1 MLKNNNQ
8 EVLRRLSRRSM
19 KAERT
24 RNFFAVLAIILT
36 TFMFTSVFSIGVSLI
51 QNLGIMQIRNLGSQ
65 STIWLEQPSKQQMDQ
80 IRKMQDLQAMGVQ
93 VSAGSRKEASGEK
106 TVALWY
112 YDTAEYQKN
121 FIPAISRIH
130 GTYPEKQDE
139 IMMSETSLAVA
150 GVKKPEIGEKVTL
163 YDGDREETFTL
174 SGWYRDYIYGKAV
187 SLVSKKYVQ
196 KMGLDKREN
205 KTLSISA
212 KRGMKYILYKKL
224 QNQVSMDQIM
234 AENGVK
240 RTQAWE
246 SSFSEDQNNAGERL
260 VVVAVL
266 LAVGVIIILSGY
278 LLIYNVM
285 YISVTKDIRF
295 YGMLK
300 TIGTTP
306 LQIQKLVKKQVW
318 HLAGIGIPAG
328 IFLGV
333 VCAFGIVPAALHALA
348 VGGNDAMPGRIQFR
362 PEIFVATVLFSLVTI
377 WISCRKPA
385 KFAGNISAVEAMK
398 YNGQYQEKLRSHHT
412 KRGGKIRRMAFRNV
426 FRDKKRAIFVFAS
439 LFMGMIAFLAVDT
452 ILGSIKL
459 ENYLETYVPNDYV
472 IYTGTDE
479 NNEQMKKQKR
489 SLETMAGELQKIPG
503 ITSFRWNRTADIV
516 LPFDEKLY
524 KPFLDTDQ
532 MIAQEREES
541 IKFYRRAQEKK
552 NKKSMYSC
560 PVISIGKD
568 DIRKYNERAEKDQ
581 RIDEKAFE
589 EGEICLIGTVDT
601 KEQAQQMKG
610 KTLTLVERKTDKE
623 STIKVGACLTS
634 MEGFEIGYYW
644 MSIGAPEAIL
654 VSDKAISRIT
664 DDPGSDNMILN
675 CRKEAEAS
683 VTKRVKELVKSNTA
697 VVNTTIKSEAAKE
710 FSTSIMTMKIL
721 GGGISGILIMIG
733 VLNYIN
739 VMLTGVFTRRTEL
752 AVMESVGMTKKQVCR
767 MLLWEGGYY
776 GLISMGLLL
785 TFGNVIIFLF
795 ARAAK
800 TMADYAIF
808 HYPAGV
814 MAGIAVVSLVIC
826 MIVPAVV
833 YYMISKESVVQRMR
847 REG

>member
-8 EVLRRLSRRSM
+8 EVIHRLSRRSM

-24 RNFFAVLAIILT
+24 RNLFAVLAIVLT

-51 QNLGIMQIRNLGSQ
+51 QNLGIMQIRNLGSK

-80 IRKMQDLQAMGVQ
+80 IKKMQDLRAMGVQ
-93 VSAGSRKEASGEK
+93 ISVGSRKEVSGEK

-112 YDTAEYQKN
+112 YDTTEYQKN
-121 FIPAISRIH
+121 YIPAISRVH
-130 GTYPEKQDE
+130 GTYPDKLDQ
-139 IMMSETSLAVA
+139 IMLSETSLAVA
-150 GVKKPEIGEKVTL
+150 GVKKPKIGEKVTL
-163 YDGDREETFTL
+163 YDGNREETFTL
-174 SGWYRDYIYGKAV
+174 SGWYRDYTYGKAV
-187 SLVSKKYVQ
+187 GLVSGEYVQ
-196 KMGLDKREN
+196 KMGLNKREN

-212 KRGMKYILYKKL
+212 KNNMKYILYKKL
-224 QNQVSMDQIM
+224 QNQVKLDEITL
-234 AENGVK
+234 ENGIK
-240 RTQAWE
+240 RTQAWDTA
-246 SSFSEDQNNAGERL
+246 FSEDQNNAGERMIVIAAL
-260 VVVAVL
+260 F
-266 LAVGVIIILSGY
+266 AVGVIIILSGY

-306 LQIQKLVKKQVW
+306 SQIQKLVKKQVW
-318 HLAGIGIPAG
+318 HLAGIGIPVG
-328 IFLGV
+328 ILLGV
-333 VCAFGIVPAALHALA
+333 VCAFGIVPAALYALA
-348 VGGNDAMPGRIQFR
+348 VGGNDAMPSQIQFR
-362 PEIFVATVLFSLVTI
+362 PEIFVATVLFSLITI

-398 YNGQYQEKLRSHHT
+398 YNGQYQEKLRSHRT

-426 FRDKKRAIFVFAS
+426 FRDKKRAILVFAS

-479 NNEQMKKQKR
+479 NNEQTQEQKR

-503 ITSFRWNRTADIV
+503 ITSFRWNHIADIV

-524 KPFLDTDQ
+524 KPFLDTGQ
-532 MIAQEREES
+532 MLAEEREETV
-541 IKFYRRAQEKK
+541 KFYHRAQKK
-552 NKKSMYSC
+552 KDKESMYSC
-560 PVISIGKD
+560 PVISIGMD
-568 DIRKYNERAEKDQ
+568 DIQKYNERAGKDE

-589 EGEICLIGTVDT
+589 KGEICLIGTVDT

-610 KTLTLVERKTDKE
+610 KTLTLVERKTNKE
-623 STIKVGACLTS
+623 STIKVGACLQS
-634 MEGFEIGYYW
+634 MWGFEIGYYW

-654 VSDKAISRIT
+654 VSDKALERIT
-664 DDPGSDNMILN
+664 DDPGSDNMIMN
-675 CRKEAEAS
+675 CRKEAEVS
-683 VTKRVKELVKSNTA
+683 VTKRVKELAKSNPA
-697 VVNTTIKSEAAKE
+697 VRNTTIKSEAAKE

-721 GGGISGILIMIG
+721 GGGISAILIMIG

-776 GLISMGLLL
+776 GMISMGLLL
-785 TFGNVIIFLF
+785 TLGNIIIFQF

-800 TMADYAIF
+800 SMADYAIF

-814 MAGIAVVSLVIC
+814 MVGIAVVSLVIC

-833 YYMISKESVVQRMR
+833 YYMISKESVIQRMR

>member
-8 EVLRRLSRRSM
+8 EVLRRLSRRSI

-36 TFMFTSVFSIGVSLI
+36 TFMFTTVFTIGISLI
-51 QNLGIMQIRNLGSQ
+51 RNMSIMQIRNLGSQ
-65 STIWLEQPSKQQMDQ
+65 STIRLGQPSKQQMDQ
-80 IRKMQDLQAMGVQ
+80 IKDMQDLRAMGVQ
-93 VSAGSRKEASGEK
+93 ISAGSRKEASGEK

-112 YDTAEYQKN
+112 YDTEEYSKN
-121 FIPAISRIH
+121 YIPSISRIH
-130 GTYPEKQDE
+130 GTYPEKQDQ
-139 IMMSETSLAVA
+139 IMLSETSLAVI
-150 GVKKPEIGEKVTL
+150 GINKPKIGGKVTL
-163 YDGDREETFTL
+163 YDGKREENFTL

-187 SLVSKKYVQ
+187 GLVSKEYVQ

-212 KRGMKYILYKKL
+212 KGDRKYILYKKL
-224 QNQVSMDQIM
+224 QNQVSLDEVTQ
-234 AENGVK
+234 ANGVK
-240 RTQAWE
+240 RTQAWD
-246 SSFSEDQNNAGERL
+246 SAFSEDQNNDMERVI
-260 VVVAVL
+260 VVVTL
-266 LAVGVIIILSGY
+266 LAVGAIIILSGY

-306 LQIQKLVKKQVW
+306 SQIRKLVKKQVW

-348 VGGNDAMPGRIQFR
+348 IGGNDAMPSRIQFR

-479 NNEQMKKQKR
+479 NNEQDQEQKQ
-489 SLETMAGELQKIPG
+489 SLETMAKELQKIPG
-503 ITSFRWNRTADIV
+503 ITSFRWNRTAEII

-524 KPFLDTDQ
+524 EPFLDTDQ
-532 MIAQEREES
+532 MTPQEKEES
-541 IKFYRRAQEKK
+541 IKFYRRAQEKR
-552 NKKSMYSC
+552 NKESMYSC
-560 PVISIGKD
+560 PVVSIGMD
-568 DIRKYNERAEKDQ
+568 DIRKYNERAGKDQ
-581 RIDEKAFE
+581 RIDERAFE
-589 EGEICLIGTVDT
+589 EGKICLIGTVDT

-610 KTLTLVERKTDKE
+610 KTLTLVDRKTDRKT
-623 STIKVGACLTS
+623 TIKVGACLQE
-634 MEGFEIGYYW
+634 MRGFEIGYYW
-644 MSIGAPEAIL
+644 IQAGAPEVIL
-654 VSDKAISRIT
+654 LSDKALERIT

-683 VTKRVKELVKSNTA
+683 VTKRVKALVQSNTA
-697 VVNTTIKSEAAKE
+697 VINTTIKSEAAKE